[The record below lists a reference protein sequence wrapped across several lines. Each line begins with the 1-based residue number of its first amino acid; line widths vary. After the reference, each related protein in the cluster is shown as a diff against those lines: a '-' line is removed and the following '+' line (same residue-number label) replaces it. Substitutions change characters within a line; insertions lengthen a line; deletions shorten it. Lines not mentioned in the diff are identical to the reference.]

1 MNVIEY
7 NTNVRR
13 VDSKNGIV
21 ARLLIG
27 ELKNLIDAKDKR
39 FSSYSKASK
48 TDSCAHEVPYSVG
61 AADNS
66 PPSGTEIE
74 YLHSPHLPSWHVK
87 GQLYFSNTNMYR

>member
-1 MNVIEY
+1 MSQYEHDRIQYKCE
-7 NTNVRR
+7 R
-13 VDSKNGIV
+13 VDSKIGVV
-21 ARLLIG
+21 ARLLTG
-27 ELKNLIDAKDKR
+27 QLRNHLIAAKDKR

-74 YLHSPHLPSWHVK
+74 YLHSPVCLH
-87 GQLYFSNTNMYR
+87 GM

>member
-1 MNVIEY
+1 MNIIEY

-13 VDSKNGIV
+13 VDSKTGIV
-21 ARLLIG
+21 ARLLTG
-27 ELKNLIDAKDKR
+27 QLRNLIAAKDKR

-74 YLHSPHLPSWHVK
+74 YLHFPICLH
-87 GQLYFSNTNMYR
+87 GR